1 MNTEELVTYEN
12 INIEVQSAT
21 NIFKNISLFLF

>member
-1 MNTEELVTYEN
+1 MNTEELATYEN